1 MKRTIA
7 FLGLLGVVAMT
18 GPASQNQASMER
30 DSAPVMQA
38 VGPTAQFGWAV
49 SQWDEGVGAMAGA
62 VGVFVGSRVGWII
75 GMALGG
81 PIGAFSLGAAGAAL
95 GGF

>member
-7 FLGLLGVVAMT
+7 FLGLLGVIAVAA
-18 GPASQNQASMER
+18 PAVEHRSPADHNSAS
-30 DSAPVMQA
+30 VA

-49 SQWDEGVGAMAGA
+49 SRWDEGVGSVLGA
-62 VGVFVGSRVGWII
+62 IGTFVGGRVGWII
-75 GMALGG
+75 GMEIGG
-81 PIGAFSLGAAGAAL
+81 PVGALTLGAAGAAV